1 MTIVSI
7 GNTHVFLLCV
17 LQHSSSGDVL
27 CVYCHSLRII
37 QGFGNQCIAVTYV
50 SRNVNW
56 SVNKACSICELEIKV
71 YKAKGQYNQYSPIL
85 TACTWGVFEWPEAEC
100 PVKMMQHKK
109 YVNLTETAQTVE
121 IHVEY
126 SRSCRGRV
134 VKTSDFYTGGPRL
147 KSWLGSSTVGQG
159 TLSSLP
165 CLSEN
170 LSRRSIVYNVGE

>member
-1 MTIVSI
+1 MFFSCVFSNTLLLGTFYVFTVIVWGLYKDLVI
-7 GNTHVFLLCV
+7 N
-17 LQHSSSGDVL
+17 
-27 CVYCHSLRII
+27 
-37 QGFGNQCIAVTYV
+37 AVTYV

-56 SVNKACSICELEIKV
+56 SVNKACSTCELENKV

-170 LSRRSIVYNVGE
+170 LISRRSIVYI